1 MSFTGDWSVY
11 WDIFT
16 AEYED
21 YVLVT
26 GTAEKDK
33 KIQAATLRSVMGS
46 ECRHVYRHNLNLSVA
61 GMGDPAVI
69 LDELEKYFKPAKNT
83 IYERYVFG
91 SCKQEEGESIDNF
104 VTRLRERAATC
115 LVQFTIPGDVL
126 KVEHAQPG
134 ALTKEQLIN
143 KYSDVFN
150 SPVESVPGEVHFD
163 LDPNVPAVQSAPRNV
178 PIAMKAA
185 VKAQLDKKRWLK
197 LPFGVSVAPE
207 VYQRKQHELLAGL
220 KGIEPIADDILVVG
234 CGDTD
239 KEAESDHDAK
249 LVALMGSC
257 REVKL
262 RLGLKKLQFK
272 VAEVQFHGHIL
283 SSAGLKPDPEKIE
296 KECLNIVYKPGHEMF
311 ISDTLS
317 RATAG
322 CAGRGTVYQR
332 HAICSLQ
339 QEQEDVQH
347 VNQADYLNVSSQRL
361 EQIRRHT
368 DRDECLQAL
377 KNTVLVGWPDVK
389 EEAPLIAREYRP
401 FRDAISVQNGVLFR
415 GQKVIIPKSL
425 RPEML
430 TRIHSSHIGGEACYR
445 HAQETLYWPNMHTE
459 IKDFVSTCSTC
470 NVYAHNQQ
478 KETMLSHDL
487 PTRPWQILSMD
498 MFTHRQKDYLLIVN
512 HYSDF
517 WEIELLPD
525 MSAETVINRC
535 KAQFARH
542 GQPERVI
549 TDNGP
554 QFTSQFT
561 RFASEWEFEHVTSS
575 PRHPK
580 ANGKAES
587 AVKIA
592 KNLLRK
598 AAHDGDDPLKAILH
612 WRNTPT
618 ENMGSSPAQRL
629 MSRRLKTSIPAT
641 NKLLEPVVVV
651 GVTEKPRH
659 RKQLAKSFYDR
670 SARDLPELEVGETV
684 RMKPLPGDNTGRW
697 RVRTCLRRV
706 APRSYLVDVD
716 GSLYRRNRVDLRVAE
731 PTARATHKTDG
742 PEAAH
747 APETAAEAPPT
758 VTEPSPVRR
767 ALTLGL
773 DGCLNHL

>member
-1 MSFTGDWSVY
+1 MSFTGDWSVN
-11 WDIFT
+11 WDIFR

-33 KIQAATLRSVMGS
+33 KIQTATLRSVMGS

-61 GMGDPAVI
+61 GTGDPAVI

-115 LVQFTIPGDVL
+115 EYGQLKDEMIRDKIVLGVANESIRRRLLREKGLTLITAIEMCRAAEQTDIRMRAMDMSTTSPPHTEAVHAVAKQHSRQNQWKQSNPPRTGDTGLVQFTIPGDVL

-143 KYSDVFN
+143 KYRDVFN

-207 VYQRKQHELLAGL
+207 VYQRKQYELLAGL

-239 KEAESDHDAK
+239 NEAESDHDAK
-249 LVALMGSC
+249 LVALMERC

-272 VAEVQFHGHIL
+272 SYDLRVI
-283 SSAGLKPDPEKIE
+283 
-296 KECLNIVYKPGHEMF
+296 YKPGPEMF
-311 ISDTLS
+311 ISNTLS

-332 HAICSLQ
+332 HTICSLQ

-389 EEAPLIAREYRP
+389 EEAPLIAREYSP
-401 FRDAISVQNGVLFR
+401 FRDEISVQNGVLFQ

-445 HAQETLYWPNMHTE
+445 HAQETLYWPNMQTE

-498 MFTHRQKDYLLIVN
+498 MFTHRQKDYLLIVD

-525 MSAETVINRC
+525 MSAETVIKRC
-535 KAQFARH
+535 KSQFARH

-598 AAHDGDDPLKAILH
+598 AAHDGDDPWKAILH

-651 GVTEKPRH
+651 GVTEKLRH
-659 RKQLAKSFYDR
+659 RKQLAKSF
-670 SARDLPELEVGETV
+670 
-684 RMKPLPGDNTGRW
+684 
-697 RVRTCLRRV
+697 
-706 APRSYLVDVD
+706 
-716 GSLYRRNRVDLRVAE
+716 
-731 PTARATHKTDG
+731 
-742 PEAAH
+742 
-747 APETAAEAPPT
+747 
-758 VTEPSPVRR
+758 
-767 ALTLGL
+767 
-773 DGCLNHL
+773 

>member
-1 MSFTGDWSVY
+1 MSFTGDWSVN
-11 WDIFT
+11 WDIFR

-61 GMGDPAVI
+61 GTGDPAVI

-91 SCKQEEGESIDNF
+91 SCKQEGESIDNF

-115 LVQFTIPGDVL
+115 DYGQLKDEMIRDKIVLGVANESIRRRLLREKGLTLITAIEMCRAAEQTDIRMRAMDMSTTSPPHTEAVHAVAKQHSRQNQWKQSNPPRTGDTGSTCERLRSGAVHNSRDVL

-143 KYSDVFN
+143 KYRNVFN

-185 VKAQLDKKRWLK
+185 VKAQLDKYEADGHIAPVTDPTDWISNMCKLDYESSLMTTFWTPWGRKRWLK

-249 LVALMGSC
+249 LVALMERC

-283 SSAGLKPDPEKIE
+283 SSAGLKPDPEKSYDLRVI
-296 KECLNIVYKPGHEMF
+296 YKPGPEMF

-389 EEAPLIAREYRP
+389 EEAPLIAREYWP
-401 FRDAISVQNGVLFR
+401 FRDEISVQNGILFR
-415 GQKVIIPKSL
+415 GK
-425 RPEML
+425 R
-430 TRIHSSHIGGEACYR
+430 
-445 HAQETLYWPNMHTE
+445 
-459 IKDFVSTCSTC
+459 
-470 NVYAHNQQ
+470 
-478 KETMLSHDL
+478 
-487 PTRPWQILSMD
+487 
-498 MFTHRQKDYLLIVN
+498 
-512 HYSDF
+512 
-517 WEIELLPD
+517 
-525 MSAETVINRC
+525 
-535 KAQFARH
+535 
-542 GQPERVI
+542 
-549 TDNGP
+549 
-554 QFTSQFT
+554 
-561 RFASEWEFEHVTSS
+561 
-575 PRHPK
+575 
-580 ANGKAES
+580 
-587 AVKIA
+587 
-592 KNLLRK
+592 
-598 AAHDGDDPLKAILH
+598 
-612 WRNTPT
+612 
-618 ENMGSSPAQRL
+618 
-629 MSRRLKTSIPAT
+629 
-641 NKLLEPVVVV
+641 
-651 GVTEKPRH
+651 
-659 RKQLAKSFYDR
+659 
-670 SARDLPELEVGETV
+670 
-684 RMKPLPGDNTGRW
+684 
-697 RVRTCLRRV
+697 
-706 APRSYLVDVD
+706 
-716 GSLYRRNRVDLRVAE
+716 
-731 PTARATHKTDG
+731 
-742 PEAAH
+742 
-747 APETAAEAPPT
+747 
-758 VTEPSPVRR
+758 
-767 ALTLGL
+767 
-773 DGCLNHL
+773 

>member
-1 MSFTGDWSVY
+1 MTTFWTPWG
-11 WDIFT
+11 
-16 AEYED
+16 
-21 YVLVT
+21 
-26 GTAEKDK
+26 
-33 KIQAATLRSVMGS
+33 R
-46 ECRHVYRHNLNLSVA
+46 
-61 GMGDPAVI
+61 
-69 LDELEKYFKPAKNT
+69 
-83 IYERYVFG
+83 
-91 SCKQEEGESIDNF
+91 
-104 VTRLRERAATC
+104 
-115 LVQFTIPGDVL
+115 
-126 KVEHAQPG
+126 
-134 ALTKEQLIN
+134 
-143 KYSDVFN
+143 
-150 SPVESVPGEVHFD
+150 
-163 LDPNVPAVQSAPRNV
+163 
-178 PIAMKAA
+178 
-185 VKAQLDKKRWLK
+185 KRWLK

-207 VYQRKQHELLAGL
+207 VYQCKQHELLAGL

-249 LVALMGSC
+249 LVALMERC

-283 SSAGLKPDPEKIE
+283 SSAGLKPDPEKSYDLRVI
-296 KECLNIVYKPGHEMF
+296 YKPGPEMF

-389 EEAPLIAREYRP
+389 EEAPLIAREYWP
-401 FRDAISVQNGVLFR
+401 FRDEISVQNGILFR

-445 HAQETLYWPNMHTE
+445 HAQETLYWPNMQTE

-498 MFTHRQKDYLLIVN
+498 MFTHRQKDYLLIVD

-525 MSAETVINRC
+525 MSAETVIKRC

-598 AAHDGDDPLKAILH
+598 AAHDGDDPWKAILH

-651 GVTEKPRH
+651 GVTEKLRH

-697 RVRTCLRRV
+697 RVGTCLRRGCTEILSGGCRWLPV
-706 APRSYLVDVD
+706 
-716 GSLYRRNRVDLRVAE
+716 
-731 PTARATHKTDG
+731 PT
-742 PEAAH
+742 
-747 APETAAEAPPT
+747 
-758 VTEPSPVRR
+758 
-767 ALTLGL
+767 
-773 DGCLNHL
+773 

>member
-1 MSFTGDWSVY
+1 MSFTGDWSVN
-11 WDIFT
+11 WDIFR

-61 GMGDPAVI
+61 GTGDPAVI

-115 LVQFTIPGDVL
+115 EYGQLKDEMIRDKIVLGVANESIRRRLLREKGLTLITAIEMCRAAEQTDIRMRAMDMSTTSPPHTEAVHAVAKQHSRQNQWKQSNPPRTGDTGLVQFTIPGDVL

-143 KYSDVFN
+143 KYRDVFN

-185 VKAQLDKKRWLK
+185 VKAQLDKY
-197 LPFGVSVAPE
+197 E
-207 VYQRKQHELLAGL
+207 
-220 KGIEPIADDILVVG
+220 AD
-234 CGDTD
+234 
-239 KEAESDHDAK
+239 
-249 LVALMGSC
+249 
-257 REVKL
+257 
-262 RLGLKKLQFK
+262 
-272 VAEVQFHGHIL
+272 GHI
-283 SSAGLKPDPEKIE
+283 APVTDPTDW
-296 KECLNIVYKPGHEMF
+296 
-311 ISDTLS
+311 ISNM
-317 RATAG
+317 
-322 CAGRGTVYQR
+322 
-332 HAICSLQ
+332 

-377 KNTVLVGWPDVK
+377 KNTVLMGWPDVK
-389 EEAPLIAREYRP
+389 EEAPLIAREYWP
-401 FRDAISVQNGVLFR
+401 FRDEISVQNGVLFR

-445 HAQETLYWPNMHTE
+445 HAQETLYWPNMQTE

-498 MFTHRQKDYLLIVN
+498 MFTHRQKDYLLIVD

-525 MSAETVINRC
+525 MSAETVIKRC

-561 RFASEWEFEHVTSS
+561 RFTSEWEFEHVTSS

-598 AAHDGDDPLKAILH
+598 AAHDGDDPWKAILH

-651 GVTEKPRH
+651 GVTEKLRH

-697 RVRTCLRRV
+697 RVGTCLRRV

-747 APETAAEAPPT
+747 APEAASAPETAVEAPPT
-758 VTEPSPVRR
+758 VTEPSPVRSTPK
-767 ALTLGL
+767 APSSPVGAPPS
-773 DGCLNHL
+773 DGHTYTRVGRLSKPPLRFTM